1 MTWCT
6 EVVTD
11 DYCCSYLTTT
21 FIGSSQSMSWWQNW
35 KTGTSRTN
43 RKRSFCLLVPSSW
56 IMYCLKLCRILL
68 GTSVLCFSLRNTKAN
83 LQQILSIVPLLTCPL
98 IITLRALTTAPSM
111 CVAPGHCHSLLNC
124 LLHTMSTLSL
134 SWTCFS
140 THCGMSPLTCALAA
154 YTRLVL
160 DVSGLRYCSIRCW
173 FASDVPHEYSTSNWV
188 LCFIGWTDDCAW
200 SLWGTVC
207 LVVDNNDQRWT
218 MTITIATSNTT
229 TRMRTTPETAIIA
242 EAVLVD
248 KFSSLIENCVAEV
261 EELVM
266 NEIVV
271 LRDLAS
277 LPVGDKENPWLG
289 VAGLVV
295 VSMVTSFSS
304 PQALTG
310 LPVPQTSDG
319 NNIHYHLGENLL
331 IANEKL
337 L

>member
-1 MTWCT
+1 
-6 EVVTD
+6 
-11 DYCCSYLTTT
+11 
-21 FIGSSQSMSWWQNW
+21 
-35 KTGTSRTN
+35 
-43 RKRSFCLLVPSSW
+43 
-56 IMYCLKLCRILL
+56 
-68 GTSVLCFSLRNTKAN
+68 
-83 LQQILSIVPLLTCPL
+83 
-98 IITLRALTTAPSM
+98 
-111 CVAPGHCHSLLNC
+111 
-124 LLHTMSTLSL
+124 
-134 SWTCFS
+134 
-140 THCGMSPLTCALAA
+140 
-154 YTRLVL
+154 
-160 DVSGLRYCSIRCW
+160 
-173 FASDVPHEYSTSNWV
+173 
-188 LCFIGWTDDCAW
+188 
-200 SLWGTVC
+200 
-207 LVVDNNDQRWT
+207 
-218 MTITIATSNTT
+218 
-229 TRMRTTPETAIIA
+229 MRTTPETAIIA